1 MTTLLEASIRPF
13 DDPSKGVETLDFL
26 VVGIGA
32 SAGGLEACRKLMD
45 VLPEN
50 NGMAFVLVQHLDPN
64 HESLLVSLLA
74 SHTKMNV
81 LQIKDGMLIEPNHL
95 YIIPPGAYLST
106 VKGFLHISPP
116 QARHGARLPFD
127 YFLQTLALD
136 YGERAICLVL
146 SGTGTDGSFGSRAVK
161 AKGGLVIAQEP
172 SEAGFDGMPK
182 SAIAA
187 GAVDFVLPVERMPD
201 ALQNY
206 ARAIPVAQKPD
217 EKVGLKTNEC
227 MPEII
232 ELLRISSA
240 HDFTH
245 YKPGTLQRRTERR
258 MALAAITRNDM
269 GRYLELLRTNPVE
282 LGLLA
287 ADLLINVTNFFRDPK
302 VFDHLAKTVIYD
314 LVGNHVPDHPIR
326 IWSVGCSTGEEV
338 YSLAMVFQ
346 EQIAACK
353 SNAKLQIFA
362 SDVDADAVAT
372 ARDGYYPGTIEAD
385 VSTERLARFFT
396 KEKTGYR
403 VSRALRSS
411 VVLSVQN
418 VLTDPPFARLDMIS
432 CRNMMVYL
440 RPEAQVKVIAMFHF
454 ALRANGILL
463 LGSAET
469 TGDTVNQFEI
479 ISKPDR
485 LYRRVSRNRPGEL
498 QFPMGGAASPLMPR
512 SRGIELMA
520 NRPTTF
526 AELCQKRVLAN
537 YAPAAV
543 LINLKFECLYTLG
556 PTDDYLTLAH
566 GLPSNDILA
575 MAREG
580 VRSKLRSAIQMA
592 TQDKKRVV
600 VGGGRMTRPDKMV
613 SFSIA
618 VEPLQHVGEDL
629 LLVCF
634 IDEPKPQANAK
645 NPLIPEDVTR
655 VSELEQELVVA
666 KTELELAIRDLE
678 HSSEEQKLINE
689 EASSISEEY
698 QSANEELL
706 TSKEELQSLNE
717 ELNALNT
724 QLHETLDRQKT
735 DSNDLQNVLY
745 STDVATIFLDPKLN
759 IRLFTPATK
768 LLFNVIP
775 TDIGRPL
782 ADLHSLAADTTL
794 LADANTVWKTHEPIE
809 REIEAKTGA
818 WYIRRILPYRT
829 REGAVEG
836 VVITFAD
843 ITTRRHIADALEIA
857 ERKAQIANLGKSRF
871 LAAASHD
878 LRQPLQT
885 LVLLHEMLAKAVAG
899 DKAKKL
905 VGRLNDTVGA
915 MTGMLNAL
923 LDINQIEAGTVVTEK
938 VMFPINELLQRL
950 AGEFGFNAH
959 AQGLEL
965 RVVPC
970 SLEINSDPR
979 LLDQMVRNLLSNAL
993 KYTKTGKVLLG
1004 CRRRK
1009 GTLSIE
1015 IWDTG
1020 IGIPLVELDA
1030 IFDEYHQLDNVARE
1044 RERGLG
1050 LGLSIVKRLGGLLGH
1065 RVHVQSIFGKGSG
1078 FAIEVHLPFTTP
1090 KLLED
1095 TATTTKLAV
1104 TNEHPNQNWSILV
1117 VEDDPSV
1124 CELLELLLQNEGHK
1138 VITASDG
1145 VKALDIMAGGQFN
1158 PDVIITD
1165 FNLPNGLDGL
1175 QLAAKLREKLR
1186 RQLPVIIL
1194 TGNISTSLLREI
1206 SALNCVHINKPVK
1219 LEHLTDVIRNLL
1231 ASTQAAVAPQA
1242 TPPAATKL
1250 NGQPII
1256 YVVDDDLQIREAMCS
1271 VFVDA
1276 GHDAAAFETCE
1287 AFLAAFKP
1295 GREACL
1301 LVDAYLPGMNGLE
1314 LLQHM
1319 RGAGHSLPSIMIT
1332 GNSDVSMAVEAM
1344 KAGASDFIEKPIG
1357 SVELIASVGRAL
1369 EQARDSGKLAVWQ
1382 DAAADHMAGLTA
1394 RQRQI
1399 MDMVVAGHPSK
1410 NIAADLGISQRTVEN
1425 HRAAIMER
1433 TGSKSIPALA
1443 RLALAAAGS
1452 TMVGRKA
1459 ID

>member
-1 MTTLLEASIRPF
+1 MTTPPEASIRPF
-13 DDPSKGVETLDFL
+13 DGPSKGVETLDFS

-32 SAGGLEACRKLMD
+32 SAGGLEACRKLLD

-50 NGMAFVLVQHLDPN
+50 TGMAFVLVQHLDPN
-64 HESLLVSLLA
+64 HDSLLVSLLA

-81 LQIKDGMLIEPNHL
+81 LQVKDGMLIEPNHL
-95 YIIPPGAYLST
+95 YVIPPGAYLS
-106 VKGFLHISPP
+106 VAKGFLHISPP

-127 YFLQTLALD
+127 YFLQTLALN
-136 YGERAICLVL
+136 YGDRAICVVL
-146 SGTGTDGSFGSRAVK
+146 SGTGADGSLGSQAVK
-161 AKGGLVIAQEP
+161 AKGGHVIAQEP

-182 SAIAA
+182 SAIAT
-187 GAVDFVLPVERMPD
+187 GAVNFVLRVARIPD
-201 ALQNY
+201 ALQGY
-206 ARAIPVAQKPD
+206 AKAMPVAQESD
-217 EKVGLKTNEC
+217 ETKTKEW

-232 ELLRISSA
+232 ELLRTNSN

-258 MALAAITRNDM
+258 MALVAIVRNDM
-269 GRYLELLRTNPVE
+269 GRYLELLRTNPAE

-287 ADLLINVTNFFRDPK
+287 TDLLINVTNFFRDPK

-314 LVGNHVPDHPIR
+314 LVCNHEPDHPIR

-346 EQIAACK
+346 EQIAASK
-353 SNAKLQIFA
+353 SNAKIQIFA

-372 ARDGYYPGTIEAD
+372 ARDGYYPDTIEAD
-385 VSTERLARFFT
+385 VSTDRLARFFT

-418 VLTDPPFARLDMIS
+418 VLIDPPFARLDMIS
-432 CRNMMVYL
+432 CRNMMIYL
-440 RPEAQVKVIAMFHF
+440 RPEAQAKVIAMFHF

-469 TGDTVNQFEI
+469 TGDTAKQFEI
-479 ISKPDR
+479 ISKSDR
-485 LYRRVSRNRPGEL
+485 LYRRIGRNRPGEL
-498 QFPMGGAASPLMPR
+498 QFLMGTATSPLVLR

-520 NRPTTF
+520 TRPTTF
-526 AELCQKRVLAN
+526 AELCQKRVMAN

-543 LINLKFECLYTLG
+543 LINLKFECLYSLG
-556 PTDDYLTLAH
+556 PTDDYLTLAP
-566 GLPSNDILA
+566 GLPSNDILT

-592 TQDKKRVV
+592 TQGKKRVV
-600 VGGGRMTRPDKMV
+600 VGGGRMIRRDTTA
-613 SFSIA
+613 SFSVA
-618 VEPLQHVGEDL
+618 VDPLQHEGVDL

-634 IDEPKPQANAK
+634 IDEPKPEANAK
-645 NPLIPEDVTR
+645 NPLILEDTTR
-655 VSELEQELVVA
+655 VSELERELVIA

-678 HSSEEQKLINE
+678 HSNEEQKLINE

-745 STDVATIFLDPKLN
+745 STDVATIFLDPKLK

-899 DKAKKL
+899 DKAQKL

-950 AGEFGFNAH
+950 AGDFGFNAQ

-965 RVVPC
+965 HMVPC

-993 KYTKTGKVLLG
+993 KYTKSGKILLG

-1009 GTLSIE
+1009 DTLSIE
-1015 IWDTG
+1015 VWDTG
-1020 IGIPLVELDA
+1020 IGIPATELGP

-1044 RERGLG
+1044 RTRGLG
-1050 LGLSIVKRLGGLLGH
+1050 LGLSIVKRLGDLLGH
-1065 RVHVQSIFGKGSG
+1065 SVHVQSVFGKGSG
-1078 FAIEVHLPFTTP
+1078 FAIDVQFPFTLP
-1090 KLLED
+1090 KKPALAQTL
-1095 TATTTKLAV
+1095 TALASA
-1104 TNEHPNQNWSILV
+1104 NERSSKSWSILV

-1138 VITASDG
+1138 VASASDG
-1145 VKALDIMAGGQFN
+1145 VKALAIVADGQFN
-1158 PDVIITD
+1158 PDIIISD

-1175 QLAAKLREKLR
+1175 QVAAKMREKLH

-1194 TGNISTSLLREI
+1194 TGNISAGLLREI
-1206 SALNCVHINKPVK
+1206 SSLNCVHINKPVK
-1219 LEHLTDVIRNLL
+1219 LGHLTEVIEELL
-1231 ASTQAAVAPQA
+1231 MAPQA
-1242 TPPAATKL
+1242 ATAPQTMPPATTKL

-1256 YVVDDDLQIREAMCS
+1256 YVVDDDLKIREAMCS
-1271 VFVDA
+1271 VFADA

-1319 RGAGHSLPSIMIT
+1319 RGAGHQIPSIMIT

-1369 EQARDSGKLAVWQ
+1369 EQARDSGKLVAWQ

-1452 TMVGRKA
+1452 TLVSRKA
-1459 ID
+1459 ME